1 MAEVLI
7 KEFTYKTSTDGDR
20 LTIQIFGDGTL
31 IRTQGHSIEV
41 ESQQTVL
48 NRTKEAVESS
58 GITSEAGTKYV
69 KDPGTN
75 PVTPADIR
83 RDWSVVNQD
92 TTSKQ
97 AFGEGTSPNLSFATN
112 IASSNAQKVFVDK
125 NKTQS
130 VSIKGV
136 TVEKQKQFQNPDGS
150 YIVFVVIN
158 VEAVVVDK
166 PLADGARGNTAVLND
181 DVQTKITGI
190 EREKA
195 ERDMGTYYTTQVTV
209 QARAIKN
216 GKTYIAGGYYFTAK
230 YTDKQQKEIWD
241 ILYQDLAEQIFRTD
255 VNKDET
261 LDDKYPGGYSA
272 GSVTFEFIKVDPD
285 RPKEQP
291 TPEPTPAAEKPLDK
305 AATSDTQVEYMPAT
319 RVTEPK
325 STAGGEFVVRKTGK
339 DYKGT
344 YVETYNKKVFAGS
357 SLEQNGVQLERVA
370 AKGSTKGSLD
380 NLLGGVAIAAV
391 KILGAAVGG
400 FFNKKV
406 SKGDKQRGKTKR
418 YFVQDK
424 KNNKIVE
431 TDKQTFQQAQ
441 KEVPNRRFAEI
452 TWDIKGPAEDKII
465 NGYPYKGAETRNK
478 ETIQALELVMPGIS
492 LYVTDYK
499 LLVEDPIPVPKPLL
513 TTQTIVEKD
522 EQVQLDNDR
531 KANFD
536 LRK

>member
-1 MAEVLI
+1 MAEVLV
-7 KEFTYKTSTDGDR
+7 KQFTYKTSTDGDR

-41 ESQQTVL
+41 ESQQTIL

-58 GITSEAGTKYV
+58 GITSEAGVKYA

-75 PVTPADIR
+75 PTTIADIR
-83 RDWSVVNQD
+83 KEWSVVNQD

-112 IASSNAQKVFVDK
+112 IASSNAQTAFT
-125 NKTQS
+125 NKSKAES
-130 VSIKGV
+130 VTIKGV
-136 TVEKQKQFQNPDGS
+136 TVEKQKQFQNPDGT
-150 YIVFVVIN
+150 YTVLVVIN
-158 VEAVVVDK
+158 ADAVIVDK
-166 PLADGARGNTAVLND
+166 PIADGSKGNTATLND
-181 DVQTKITGI
+181 DVNTRITGI
-190 EREKA
+190 ERDKA
-195 ERDMGTYYTTQVTV
+195 EKDMGTYYTTQVTV
-209 QARAIKN
+209 QARATKN
-216 GKTYIAGGYYFTAK
+216 GKTYIEGGFYFTAK
-230 YTDKQQKEIWD
+230 YTDKEQKEIWTK
-241 ILYQDLAEQIFRTD
+241 LYQDLAERIFKDD
-255 VNKDET
+255 VDKDET
-261 LDDKYPGGYSA
+261 LDDKYPSKYSVGNVA
-272 GSVTFEFIKVDPD
+272 FEFIKVDPD

-291 TPEPTPAAEKPLDK
+291 TPEPTPVTEQPLAASTTSTEKV
-305 AATSDTQVEYMPAT
+305 QYVPAS

-325 STAGGEFVVRKTGK
+325 STPGGEFVVRSTGK

-344 YVETYNKKVFAGS
+344 YIELYNKKVYAGS
-357 SLEQNGVQLERVA
+357 SMEQNGVELERVA
-370 AKGSTKGSLD
+370 TKGNPNGSLD
-380 NLLGGVAIAAV
+380 NLLGGVTIAAI
-391 KILGAAVGG
+391 KILGAAIGG
-400 FFNKKV
+400 FFSKKV

-431 TDKQTFQQAQ
+431 TDKNTFQQAQ
-441 KEVPNRRFAEI
+441 IQVPNRVFAEVDWI
-452 TWDIKGPAEDKII
+452 IKGPAEDKVI
-465 NGYPYKGAETRNK
+465 NGYPFKGAESKNK
-478 ETIQALELVMPGIS
+478 EAILALEKQMPGIS
-492 LYVTDYK
+492 TFITDYK